1 MPSNYLYDNMTTLR
15 YLQCTRYQ
23 VLLRTPSRPILTK
36 LTPPDLPTVLTSL
49 PFLPHRSQR
58 ECPHSLTHTLFLII
72 PIKVYRLI
80 IIFQSLSFRCSCP
93 RTSPSLCEM
102 KNRTPLPVPSGA
114 PSVQNGH
121 SRNPSSGLDMA
132 ARSPPNQSSKYR
144 PGLFYFFFFLPLNH
158 ILLPSPIAL
167 RLPAR
172 LSLSMTVFA
181 PLLTS
186 LCVKERENL
195 ISVAIFFRYQACS
208 LQILSPGSL
217 PGRSCLSFPTLYGR
231 RD

>member
-49 PFLPHRSQR
+49 RFLPHRSQR

-144 PGLFYFFFFLPLNH
+144 PGLFYFFFFY
-158 ILLPSPIAL
+158 PSI
-167 RLPAR
+167 
-172 LSLSMTVFA
+172 TF
-181 PLLTS
+181 
-186 LCVKERENL
+186 
-195 ISVAIFFRYQACS
+195 CS
-208 LQILSPGSL
+208 LLQSHFGYLQDC
-217 PGRSCLSFPTLYGR
+217 RFP
-231 RD
+231 

>member
-93 RTSPSLCEM
+93 RTSPSLLCEM

-144 PGLFYFFFFLPLNH
+144 PGLFYFFFTPQSHSAPFSNRTSVTCKIVAFHDCFCSAPH
-158 ILLPSPIAL
+158 FSL
-167 RLPAR
+167 R
-172 LSLSMTVFA
+172 
-181 PLLTS
+181 
-186 LCVKERENL
+186 ERK
-195 ISVAIFFRYQACS
+195 R
-208 LQILSPGSL
+208 
-217 PGRSCLSFPTLYGR
+217 
-231 RD
+231 